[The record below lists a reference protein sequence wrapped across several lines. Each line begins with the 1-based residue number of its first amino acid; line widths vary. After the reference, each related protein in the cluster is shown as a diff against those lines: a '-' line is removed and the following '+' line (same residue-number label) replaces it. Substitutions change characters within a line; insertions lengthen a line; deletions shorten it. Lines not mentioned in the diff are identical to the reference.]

1 VATPALTSGNIQLAL
16 TSAFEDK
23 IKFPSWQA
31 GEEVEMAKWY
41 LIYTK
46 SREMRALYLVYFLF
60 KFTIT

>member
-23 IKFPSWQA
+23 IKFSSWQV
-31 GEEVEMAKWY
+31 GEEVEKAKRY

-46 SREMRALYLVYFLF
+46 SRETRALYLVSFLF
-60 KFTIT
+60 KLTIT